1 LTDDINA
8 GKGAIGKMA
17 HDQEFAAHLQTLMTN
32 LADLSDRLQKG
43 EGTAGM
49 LFKDPAIYNNS
60 NQMLVETREL
70 LKSIRED
77 PKKYLTFRVKVF

>member
-1 LTDDINA
+1 
-8 GKGAIGKMA
+8 MA

-32 LADLSDRLQKG
+32 LADLSDRCKR

-49 LFKDPAIYNNS
+49 LSRIRDLQQQQSDA
-60 NQMLVETREL
+60 VETREL